1 MISQSHRCQD
11 WSRLFRCLSCLLWMG
26 FLTGLDLLAG
36 SEAQRLS
43 RIYEEAHSG
52 YQKSP
57 GQSTA
62 AAVLARACFD
72 RAESVSSKPVRIGL
86 AKEGVEACRAAL
98 KEYPADVACH
108 YYLGLNLGILAQAQ
122 PWRALSCIREME
134 TEWQT
139 CQLLEAGFDH
149 AGPDRSLGMLY
160 AHCPPPPLGVGS
172 RSKARI
178 HLARAV
184 ALAPDYPENSLQWIE
199 FLIQRG
205 EKEAAIEAF
214 KMLEARI
221 PEARQRLTGESWAAT
236 WKLWDA
242 QIEVFRGRLI
252 AKASPAAN

>member
-1 MISQSHRCQD
+1 MMSESHCCQG
-11 WSRLFRCLSCLLWMG
+11 WSRLSRRLWGCLLMG
-26 FLTGLDLLAG
+26 VLAGLDLMG
-36 SEAQRLS
+36 ESEAQRLS

-134 TEWQT
+134 SEWQA
-139 CQLLEAGFDH
+139 CQLLDAGFDH

-160 AHCPPPPLGVGS
+160 AQCPPPPLGVGS

-184 ALAPDYPENSLQWIE
+184 ALAPGYPENSLQWIE

-214 KMLEARI
+214 KVLEPRI

-242 QIEVFRGRLI
+242 QIEVVRGRLI

>member
-1 MISQSHRCQD
+1 
-11 WSRLFRCLSCLLWMG
+11 MG
-26 FLTGLDLLAG
+26 FFAGMDLMG
-36 SEAQRLS
+36 ESEAQRLS
-43 RIYEEAHSG
+43 RVYEEARSG

-62 AAVLARACFD
+62 AWVLARACFD
-72 RAESVSSKPVRIGL
+72 RAESVSSKPVRVGL
-86 AKEGVEACRAAL
+86 AKEAVDACRSAL
-98 KEYPADVACH
+98 KEFPADVACH

-134 TEWQT
+134 TEWLT

-149 AGPDRSLGMLY
+149 AGADRSLGMLY
-160 AHCPPPPLGVGS
+160 AQSPPPPLGMGS

-199 FLIQRG
+199 FLVQRG
-205 EKEAAIEAF
+205 EKEAAVEAF
-214 KMLEARI
+214 NGLEARI
-221 PEARQRLTGESWAAT
+221 PEARKRLAGESWVAT

-242 QIEVFRGRLI
+242 RTEVLRGRLV
-252 AKASPAAN
+252 AKTSSTAN